1 MEGLKSYFSSITPAI
16 FNHVSGKSRE
26 FIDLFREHNFLNE
39 AAFKEQICGEKH
51 NDSYYRKRKCDA
63 IKIMQVLFLI
73 SNAKGGSLVKKKYD
87 ECQKKFTIGHK
98 FITEG
103 TRKEGIRLIKEAYKI
118 AVEYD
123 FSYLACELSSNL
135 FRHHAHYTKD
145 IKNAR
150 HYAKQVDKYLDNYNA
165 EKKGEYYLNWIIV
178 EQKRSRVDADFLL
191 EAIQNLSQQKGESV
205 RFKFLQASIKVLYG
219 VYTGDYKQVITSC
232 TNVLQFFETQ
242 SGTYPAYYNFFLR
255 TRGTAQTALGKYSEA
270 AKSYQ
275 KADPYTK
282 NKPYNAYALQ
292 YYKTLN
298 ALHAGQYQ
306 TAYDLYEQNKR
317 CRIEDIRQQ
326 FAIIEAYLCFLNHTG
341 YLQLDKIF
349 RMRKYLN
356 DTFKA
361 QEDKQGSNINILI
374 AELLVYLAKD
384 RDKFIDRI
392 EAVKDYSYRHLKSKD
407 TQRAKWFIKI
417 LCMLP
422 HPKVSFH
429 PEALKRRAKRYI
441 DLLESHPV
449 RMGEG
454 FAVEVIPF
462 HKLLDMIVDK
472 LMRKVA

>member
-1 MEGLKSYFSSITPAI
+1 MHSTVDVGFLSEAVQDVNQLKGDSVVCKYYKTSI
-16 FNHVSGKSRE
+16 N
-26 FIDLFREHNFLNE
+26 
-39 AAFKEQICGEKH
+39 
-51 NDSYYRKRKCDA
+51 
-63 IKIMQVLFLI
+63 
-73 SNAKGGSLVKKKYD
+73 
-87 ECQKKFTIGHK
+87 
-98 FITEG
+98 
-103 TRKEGIRLIKEAYKI
+103 
-118 AVEYD
+118 
-123 FSYLACELSSNL
+123 
-135 FRHHAHYTKD
+135 
-145 IKNAR
+145 
-150 HYAKQVDKYLDNYNA
+150 
-165 EKKGEYYLNWIIV
+165 
-178 EQKRSRVDADFLL
+178 
-191 EAIQNLSQQKGESV
+191 
-205 RFKFLQASIKVLYG
+205 VLYNL
-219 VYTGDYKQVITSC
+219 YTGNYEGVISSC
-232 TNVLQFFETQ
+232 SGAFRFFETKE
-242 SGTYPAYYNFFLR
+242 GAYPAHFFFVL
-255 TRGTAQTALGKYSEA
+255 TKRGIAQTALGKYSEA

-306 TAYDLYEQNKR
+306 MAYDLYQQNKR
-317 CRIEDIRQQ
+317 CKIEDIRQQ